1 MFCERLVQLSLH
13 AEYALRVLLYL
24 GAQPDRVV
32 STAEISDAYGIS
44 KNHLVRVMHTLSN
57 DGYLH
62 LIPGRAGGVSLAMD
76 PRLIRLGD
84 VVRRAEPTLRL
95 AECFDI
101 TTNTC
106 GLAPFCSLRPVLKEA
121 LASFLATLNAY
132 TLADLLA
139 GGTQERIAKT
149 FVTIASRDAREA

>member
-1 MFCERLVQLSLH
+1 MQLSLH

-32 STAEISDAYGIS
+32 PTAEISDAYGIS
-44 KNHLVRVMHTLSN
+44 KNHLVRVMQTLSE

-62 LIPGRAGGVSLAMD
+62 LIPGRAGGVSLAME
-76 PRLIRLGD
+76 PRLIRLGE
-84 VVRRAEPTLRL
+84 VVRQAEPTLRL

-101 TTNTC
+101 KTNTC
-106 GLAPFCSLRPVLKEA
+106 IIAPFCSLRPVLKEA
-121 LASFLATLNAY
+121 LASFLTTLNTY

-139 GGTQERIAKT
+139 GGMRERIAKT
-149 FVTIASRDAREA
+149 FVTIASPAAREA